1 MAGDCQRCD
10 ERPAT
15 DRLQRTLGG
24 VPVGHP
30 IDVCVSCAAMYAEVD
45 A

>member
-1 MAGDCQRCD
+1 MAGDCQRCG

-30 IDVCVSCAAMYAEVD
+30 IEVCASCAPKYAGVD